1 MQIEKFG
8 AGPWAEAVEDGE
20 IVSVAGVEY
29 DMNDLRQ
36 DTEKIVE
43 IGDGGGNFLAHIV
56 IPPNTKTTIY
66 EGIVDEDG
74 NEVPSVV
81 DMPVKMDRVK
91 VVLWSLNEI
100 SNSEIEE

>member
-1 MQIEKFG
+1 MQIEKLG
-8 AGPWAEAVEDGE
+8 AGPWADVVEDGE
-20 IVSVAGVEY
+20 IVSIAGVEY
-29 DMNDLRQ
+29 DIDALRE

-43 IGDGGGNFLAHIV
+43 IGDGAGNFLAHIA

-66 EGIVDEDG
+66 EGLVDEDG
-74 NEVPSVV
+74 NAIPSVV

-91 VVLWSLNEI
+91 VVLWTENKI